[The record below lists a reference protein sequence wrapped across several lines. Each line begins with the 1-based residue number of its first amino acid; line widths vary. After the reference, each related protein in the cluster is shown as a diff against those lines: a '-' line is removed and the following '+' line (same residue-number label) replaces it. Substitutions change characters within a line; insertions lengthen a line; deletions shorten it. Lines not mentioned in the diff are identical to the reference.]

1 MAIRIKKKTQNPLV
15 SEDQINLW
23 QREYVRVTGEIDD
36 LKTKIKSLPALEERR
51 KKLEQL
57 IEIADSDSLALPSAK
72 KKIRKY
78 NLKKSVSEKNT
89 ITKRAGKDT
98 WTYTILKIITEAN
111 HGLTYRE
118 VKEKIRKTSLA
129 KRLESSEQ
137 GFYNAI
143 LRLADRD
150 EKIVRHNGRL
160 FTPEAYERFQKDV
173 AAGLIKDEKPLH
185 SGHPHRSPM
194 GEAITEYLNKI
205 YPRSVNSKELE
216 KEMMKT
222 PDFHQSLR
230 HKTHLYNVLSRLI
243 HERKEVEKEGKLY
256 RAARKV

>member
-1 MAIRIKKKTQNPLV
+1 MVVRTKKETQNPLV

-23 QREYVRVTGEIDD
+23 QRESLRVTGEIDD
-36 LKTKIKSLPALEERR
+36 FKTKIKNLEERR

-57 IEIADSDSLALPSAK
+57 IEIADSDSLVLPSSKRKIK
-72 KKIRKY
+72 KN
-78 NLKKSVSEKNT
+78 NLKKSVAKKNT

-98 WTYTILKIITEAN
+98 WTYTILKIITEAD
-111 HGLTYRE
+111 HGLTHRE

-129 KRLESSEQ
+129 ERLESSEQ
-137 GFYNAI
+137 GFYNAV

-160 FTPEAYERFQKDV
+160 FTPKAYEQFQKDV
-173 AAGLIKDEKPLH
+173 KAGLIKDEKPIH
-185 SGHPHRSPM
+185 SKHPHRSPI

-205 YPRSVNSKELE
+205 YPRSVNAKELE

-222 PDFHQSLR
+222 PAFHKSLK
-230 HKTHLYNVLSRLI
+230 HNSHLYNVLSRLI

-256 RAARKV
+256 RAVRKV